1 MMQMKKQSKRSYGRR
16 MGQLLALGLI
26 FFLAAGCAGQQ
37 TAQQASN
44 VQQEQ
49 TGEQVQKT
57 NQSAAGAQSKQA
69 AQFISYGEAL
79 QAGCDAAGAKREAV
93 EDFSVE
99 LDEDD
104 GRWIYEVEL
113 VYDGV
118 EYEYEL
124 DAVKGE
130 VLSQKQEQYR
140 LSRVEQQAKLT
151 YQQALEAA
159 LQEGQFS
166 AKTVEVRKNH
176 LHEEDRQPVYEVVLA
191 TNDQEFAYEIDA
203 IDGSV
208 LRAAQSK
215 IQTVDQNS
223 STGADAGTT
232 ADIGVEQA
240 KAIALQHAGVAEGDV
255 RDWSVEADHHRG
267 QLIYEVE
274 FEVGQTDYE
283 YEIDGTS
290 GKILKAEM
298 D

>member
-1 MMQMKKQSKRSYGRR
+1 MMQMKKHSKCSYGWR
-16 MGQLLALGLI
+16 MGQLLAIGLI
-26 FFLAAGCAGQQ
+26 FLLAAGCAGRQ
-37 TAQQASN
+37 TAQQANN

-49 TGEQVQKT
+49 TSGQVQRT

-69 AQFISYGEAL
+69 TQLFSYREAL

-93 EDFSVE
+93 EDFSVD

-124 DAVKGE
+124 DATKGE
-130 VLSQKQEQYR
+130 ILSQKQEQHR

-159 LQEGQFS
+159 LQEEQFS

-176 LHEEDRQPVYEVVLA
+176 LHEEDGQPVYEVVLA
-191 TNDQEFAYEIDA
+191 TDDQEFAYEIDA
-203 IDGSV
+203 ITGAV
-208 LRAAQSK
+208 LQAAQSK
-215 IQTVDQNS
+215 MQTVDQTS
-223 STGADAGTT
+223 GAGTT
-232 ADIGVEQA
+232 ADIGIEQA
-240 KAIALQHAGVAEGDV
+240 KTIALQHAGVAEGDA
-255 RDWSVEADHHRG
+255 RDWSVEADHRRG

-274 FEVGQTDYE
+274 FEAGQTDYE
-283 YEIDGTS
+283 YKIDGAS
-290 GKILKAEM
+290 GEILKAEM